1 MSARQSKPAAP
12 RKSYTAVGSF
22 GYSFFTYNYGMNSQT
37 LVEEGVLT
45 VVGPQADCPAG
56 RILYENGKKIVP
68 TSAPFPPIKVVGT
81 IEGQSN
87 NSNLTSYMVGVFDPQ
102 SGLSGFIDP
111 NSVNFAINSTDLPVF
126 LNNDIGR
133 GPFTNIKNSGNPV
146 VTNGNILSLAIPTL
160 NNLDL
165 TNGGEMP
172 LPNYVGVASRGAD
185 YLNLG
190 GINSGPGLGIFA
202 EPYALAINNGF
213 DSNSFGLVTGQGGD
227 PDSTNWSG
235 MYASGDVYF
244 TGNLYTRRTA
254 GTATLVYGGTVGSA
268 ATVTVPNVSI
278 GSAGAIVFLTHKGN
292 AGNRGVLS
300 YELIASGGVGPANDL
315 VITSSN
321 TDDRSQVNWF
331 IVNVGVDGGFGEVV

>member
-1 MSARQSKPAAP
+1 MSSNNSRQSVATVP

-22 GYSFFTYNYGMNSQT
+22 GLSFFTYNYGLNPQT

-45 VVGPQADCPAG
+45 VVGPNADCPVG

-68 TSAPFPPIKVVGT
+68 TSSPFPPIRVDGT
-81 IEGQSN
+81 IGGLP
-87 NSNLTSYMVGVFDPQ
+87 NSSTLTSYMVGVFDPQ

-111 NSVNFAINSTDLPVF
+111 NSVNFAINSSDLPVF

-146 VTNGNILSLAIPTL
+146 VTNGNILSLAVPSNT
-160 NNLDL
+160 D
-165 TNGGEMP
+165 EMP

-185 YLNLG
+185 YLDVAQG
-190 GINSGPGLGIFA
+190 PNSLGIFA
-202 EPYALAINNGF
+202 QPYALAINNGF
-213 DSNSFGLVTGQGGD
+213 QSNSFGLVTGQGGA
-227 PDSTNWSG
+227 PDSTNWAG

-244 TGNLYTRRTA
+244 TGNLYTKRTA
-254 GTATLVYGGTVGSA
+254 GTATLVYGGTPGSF
-268 ATVTVPNVSI
+268 ATVTVPNVAI
-278 GSAGAIVFLTHKGN
+278 GTQNATVFLTHKGN
-292 AGNRGVLS
+292 GGNRGVLS
-300 YELIASGGVGPANDL
+300 YELVASGGIGPLNDL

-331 IVNVGVDGGFGEVV
+331 IVNVGVGNFD

>member
-1 MSARQSKPAAP
+1 MSSNNSRQSVATVP

-22 GYSFFTYNYGMNSQT
+22 GLSFFTYNYGMNSQT
-37 LVEEGVLT
+37 LVEEGILT
-45 VVGPQADCPAG
+45 VVGPNADCPVG

-68 TSAPFPPIKVVGT
+68 TSAPFPPIRV
-81 IEGQSN
+81 EGNIGGGPN

-111 NSVNFAINSTDLPVF
+111 NSVNFAINSSDLPVF

-146 VTNGNILSLAIPTL
+146 VTNGNILSLAVPSNT
-160 NNLDL
+160 D
-165 TNGGEMP
+165 EMP

-185 YLNLG
+185 YLDVAQG
-190 GINSGPGLGIFA
+190 PNSLGIFA
-202 EPYALAINNGF
+202 QPYALAINNGF
-213 DSNSFGLVTGQGGD
+213 QSNSFGLVTGQGGA
-227 PDSTNWSG
+227 PDSTNWAG

-244 TGNLYTRRTA
+244 TGNLYTKRTA
-254 GTATLVYGGTVGSA
+254 GTATLVYGGTPGSF
-268 ATVTVPNVSI
+268 ATVTVPNVAI
-278 GSAGAIVFLTHKGN
+278 GDSGATVFLTHKGN
-292 AGNRGVLS
+292 GGNRGVLS
-300 YELIASGGVGPANDL
+300 YELVASGGIGPLNDL

-331 IVNVGVDGGFGEVV
+331 IVNVGVGNFD

>member
-22 GYSFFTYNYGMNSQT
+22 GFSFFTYNYGMNSQT

-111 NSVNFAINSTDLPVF
+111 NSVNFAINSSDLPVF

-146 VTNGNILSLAIPTL
+146 VTNGNVLSLAVPS
-160 NNLDL
+160 
-165 TNGGEMP
+165 NGDELP

-185 YLNLG
+185 YLNVAQ
-190 GINSGPGLGIFA
+190 GPGSLGIFA

-213 DSNSFGLVTGQGGD
+213 QSDSYGLVTGQGGD
-227 PDSTNWSG
+227 PALTNWAG

-244 TGNLYTRRTA
+244 TGNLYTKRTA
-254 GTATLVYGGTVGSA
+254 GTATLAYGGTPGSA
-268 ATVTVPNVSI
+268 ATVTVSNVAI
-278 GSAGAIVFLTHKGN
+278 GNDNPLVFLTHKGN

-300 YELIASGGVGPANDL
+300 YELIASGAQGPANDL

-331 IVNVGVDGGFGEVV
+331 IVNAGIAID